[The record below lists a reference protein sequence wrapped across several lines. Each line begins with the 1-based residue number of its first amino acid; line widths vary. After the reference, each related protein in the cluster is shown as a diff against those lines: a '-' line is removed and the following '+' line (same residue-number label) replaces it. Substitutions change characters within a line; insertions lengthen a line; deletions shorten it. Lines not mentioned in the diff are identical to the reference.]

1 MTLRTKYNQFPVAV
15 KLLSL
20 PLIVFLSLW
29 AAGAIGFGYFARNYL
44 AQTAYKETGDLAVLL
59 QQDLQQKQKLL
70 SLKARWVS
78 EEMNVVEAVST
89 GDRALLLRTLLP
101 IQSAL
106 ELDLLR
112 IVDTNGQSLLSSQQR
127 SLDGVQFQEAIVNAT
142 AQTGL
147 EVSGILLPDNAAPC
161 SLVSFFSIKSSTTV
175 LANLV
180 VGIAIDDTLL
190 QQIRGNTSMHL
201 VAFQG
206 DRVTA
211 STLMLNRDRPWLF
224 SPANASPQRIKIAG
238 ETYLSKTVEL
248 PSFDRATLQIAVL
261 KSVEE
266 TEQAERKLW
275 GVVAI
280 FGLLGGLLIVGVMLL
295 GLRVTQALSRRIQ
308 SLTQATQA
316 LAQGDL
322 TIRLQ
327 TNTQDEV
334 GVLAEGFNIMAE
346 QLTLRDRQLSQHMQ
360 QLEST
365 LEELHRT
372 QGQMVQSEKMS
383 ALGQMVAGVA
393 HEINNPVNF
402 IHGNLSHIDQYLQ
415 EFLKIINSYQRH
427 YPKPSPSLQ
436 ADLDE
441 AELDFLVEDFRKILK
456 SMKVGSDRIRNIVI
470 SLRNFS
476 RLDEAEF
483 KLADLHEGIDNT
495 LMILQHRLKAK
506 PDVPAIEVIKN
517 YGQLP
522 LVECYPG
529 HLNQVFM
536 NLLANAIDALEEA
549 AQQKMK
555 EEGDAQPGRIWI
567 STQLTTDDWVQII
580 IADNGLGIPETVR
593 SRIFD
598 PFFTTKPI
606 GKGTGLGLPISY
618 QIVTEKHN
626 GKLGCVSTAEK
637 GIQFVIQIP
646 MRQPESNCS
655 VFQGRAKHH
664 YL

>member
-1 MTLRTKYNQFPVAV
+1 MTLRTRYNQFPVAV
-15 KLLSL
+15 KLVSV

-29 AAGAIGFGYFARNYL
+29 TLGAIGLGYFARNYL
-44 AQTAYKETGDLAVLL
+44 AQTAYQETSDLAVLL
-59 QQDLQQKQKLL
+59 QQDLQQKERLL

-78 EEMNVVEAVST
+78 EERSVVDAVST
-89 GDRALLLRTLLP
+89 SDRTLLLRTLLP

-127 SLDGVQFQEAIVNAT
+127 SLDGVQFQDAIVNAT
-142 AQTGL
+142 AKTGL
-147 EVSGILLPDNAAPC
+147 EVSGILLPDNTAPC
-161 SLVSFFSIKSSTTV
+161 SLVSFFSIKSATTI

-180 VGIAIDDTLL
+180 VGIAIDDALL

-211 STLMLNRDRPWLF
+211 STLMLKRDRPWSF
-224 SPANASPQRIKIAG
+224 PQANASPQRIEIAG
-238 ETYLSKTVEL
+238 EIFLSKTVEL
-248 PSFDRATLQIAVL
+248 PSFDGQALQIAVL
-261 KSVEE
+261 KSFEE

-275 GVVAI
+275 CVVAI
-280 FGLLGGLLIVGVMLL
+280 FGFLGGVLIVGVMLL
-295 GLRVTQALSRRIQ
+295 GFRVTQALSRRIQ

-334 GVLAEGFNIMAE
+334 GVLAQGFNTMAE

-402 IHGNLSHIDQYLQ
+402 IHGNLSYIEQYLQ
-415 EFLKIINSYQRH
+415 DLLKIIHSYQHH
-427 YPKPSPSLQ
+427 YPHPSPSLQ
-436 ADLDE
+436 AELEE
-441 AELDFLVEDFRKILK
+441 AELDFLVEDLQKILK

-495 LMILQHRLKAK
+495 LMILQHRLKAQS
-506 PDVPAIEVIKN
+506 DAPAIEVIKN

-529 HLNQVFM
+529 YLNQVFM

-549 AQQKMK
+549 AQKK
-555 EEGDAQPGRIWI
+555 TREERHIQPGIIWI
-567 STQLTTDDWVQII
+567 STQQTTDDWAKIM
-580 IADNGLGIPETVR
+580 IADNGLGMSQPVR

-626 GKLGCVSTAEK
+626 GKLECDSTPQK
-637 GIQFVIQIP
+637 GTQFVIHIP
-646 MRQPESNCS
+646 IRQPDLNCS
-655 VFQGRAKHH
+655 LVQ
-664 YL
+664 LPN